1 MRLGRLALTAAAL
14 AVSSASNP
22 AQPPQAPTLQVYSRE
37 TVVDVTVTDAH
48 GNPVHGLTQSD
59 FTIKEDGHPQSIRSF
74 HEYATQPVP
83 PPPKLPPNTYTNLQ
97 PPPPTAAV
105 NIFLI
110 DFVNIAAMPASS
122 ILGAQNAYADALAS
136 ENAVKSEAK
145 KYVASMPPGTR
156 VIVLGLSKGLR
167 VLQGSTSDPALL
179 SAAIDT
185 FPDDAEGR
193 SATYEQYL
201 VQAEQRTR
209 MTLEALNQIAADVSG
224 IKAKKNLLWFSVG
237 IPWVT
242 DPSARARDLPDY
254 SSDLLKTYGLFNAEQ
269 IAVYP
274 IDARGLPPMPNA
286 FITSTGQLWAN
297 IPNLP
302 APAYAAAV
310 RAFQQTTIEQQ
321 LGMESWAE
329 ATGGAAFYNNNDL
342 AGLIAK
348 AVDKGANYYTISYVP
363 PGQKYNWAHHS
374 IKVEVDQPHLN
385 LTYRES
391 YDSVDPATIKPPPS
405 LTLATLPAS
414 GPIDIK
420 AAMGRAMPTSTDILF
435 DVEVT
440 PSGDPRSPSDPT
452 RTILGTLDPKLKSKP
467 LTRYSF
473 AYAIPARQI
482 AFTTDPKGIHRGSLE
497 LDIAVYDGSPGV
509 SDQKGSDQ
517 KGGDQAGN
525 AQLLTGLSQTIN
537 MPLSDARYQ
546 QFIQGPFRFTQQ
558 LDLPPGPLFL
568 RIGVLDP
575 TANRIGTLEIPL
587 TVPKPSAK

>member
-1 MRLGRLALTAAAL
+1 MRLGKLALTAALTL
-14 AVSSASNP
+14 AATNH

-37 TVVDVTVTDAH
+37 TVVDITVTDSK

-59 FTIKEDGHPQSIRSF
+59 FTIKEDGKPQSIRSF
-74 HEYATQPVP
+74 HEYAAQPTT
-83 PPPKLPPNTYTNLQ
+83 PPPKLPPNVYTNLQ

-105 NIFLI
+105 NIFLL
-110 DFVNIAAMPASS
+110 DFVNIAAMPALSV
-122 ILGAQNAYADALAS
+122 LGGDNAYAEAIAS
-136 ENAVKSEAK
+136 ENAVKAEAK
-145 KYVASMPPGTR
+145 KYVATMPPGTR

-193 SATYEQYL
+193 SATYEQYCA
-201 VQAEQRTR
+201 QAEQRTR

-237 IPWVT
+237 IPWIT
-242 DPSARARDLPDY
+242 DLSAHAQCLPDY

-274 IDARGLPPMPNA
+274 IEARGLPMMPNA
-286 FITSTGQLWAN
+286 FITSTGRLWAN

-302 APAYAAAV
+302 PPAYRAAQSDF
-310 RAFQQTTIEQQ
+310 RQTTIEQQ

-385 LTYRES
+385 LVYRES
-391 YDSVDPATIKPPPS
+391 YDAVDPATIKPPPG
-405 LTLATLPAS
+405 LTLATLPTS

-420 AAMGRAMPTSTDILF
+420 TAMGRAMPTSTGILF

-440 PSGDPRSPSDPT
+440 PNGDPRSPSDPT
-452 RTILGTLDPKLKSKP
+452 RTILGTLDPKLTSQP
-467 LTRYSF
+467 LTRYAF
-473 AYAIPARQI
+473 AYAVPARQI
-482 AFTTDPKGIHRGSLE
+482 AFTTGPQGIHHGALE
-497 LDIAVYDGSPGV
+497 LDIAVYDGSLT
-509 SDQKGSDQ
+509 GS
-517 KGGDQAGN
+517 DQAGN
-525 AQLLTGLSQTIN
+525 AQLLTGLSQTIQ

-546 QFIQGPFRFTQQ
+546 TFIQGPFRFTQQ

-575 TANRIGTLEIPL
+575 NAQKLGTLEIPL
-587 TVPKPSAK
+587 TVPKTPSGNH